1 MAEQSVMKYEDSDS
15 VLAAQTQD
23 VLYPTI
29 TLKKQQQP
37 SQLQYYKYMQPDTNV
52 KNMKLL
58 TSVCRCSVQWL
69 STLPAQG
76 FYGVEESCLKGP
88 SYGALLQGRR
98 RNCMR

>member
-37 SQLQYYKYMQPDTNV
+37 SQLRYKYMQPDTNTNV
-52 KNMKLL
+52 KM
-58 TSVCRCSVQWL
+58 TSVCRCRCSVQ
-69 STLPAQG
+69 
-76 FYGVEESCLKGP
+76 
-88 SYGALLQGRR
+88 
-98 RNCMR
+98 